1 MNKLATCIMFGAIML
16 ACMCPAY
23 SDDMA
28 SFATGGYAT
37 GLRNM
42 AMMHKIDANHDHMI
56 SRDEWISFQNK
67 MFAMLDKNNT
77 GKVDQTEYMRGYPAL
92 ASFATGG
99 YASGLLSREM
109 FDKIDANHDGT
120 ISRDEFIDYQLKI
133 FDMMDTSTAHKGMLG
148 PAEFFATGGKP
159 AS

>member
-1 MNKLATCIMFGAIML
+1 MNKSATCIVFGAIML
-16 ACMCPAY
+16 LCMCPAY

-42 AMMHKIDANHDHMI
+42 PMMRKIDTNHDHMI

-67 MFAMLDKNNT
+67 VFAMLDKNNT

-99 YASGLLSREM
+99 YASGLLSKEM
-109 FDKIDANHDGT
+109 FNKIDANHDGT
-120 ISRDEFIDYQLKI
+120 ISHDEFIDYQLKI
-133 FDMMDTSTAHKGMLG
+133 FDMMDTSSAHKGMLG
-148 PAEFFATGGKP
+148 PGEFFATGGEP

>member
-1 MNKLATCIMFGAIML
+1 MNKSATCIVFGAIML
-16 ACMCPAY
+16 ASMYPAY

-42 AMMHKIDANHDHMI
+42 AMMHKIDTNHDRMV

-67 MFAMLDKNNT
+67 VFAMLDRNNT
-77 GKVDQTEYMRGYPAL
+77 GKVDPTEYMRGYPAV

-109 FDKIDANHDGT
+109 FNRIDANHDGT
-120 ISRDEFIDYQLKI
+120 ISHDEFIDYQLKI
-133 FDMMDTSTAHKGMLG
+133 FDMMDTSRAHKGMLG
-148 PAEFFATGGKP
+148 PGEFFATGGKP